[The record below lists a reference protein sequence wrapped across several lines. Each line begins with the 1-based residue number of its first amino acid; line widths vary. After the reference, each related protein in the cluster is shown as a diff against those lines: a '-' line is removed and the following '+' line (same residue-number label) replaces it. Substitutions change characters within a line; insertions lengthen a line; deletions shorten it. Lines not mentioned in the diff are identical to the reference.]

1 MNSIAFILTSLLCIP
16 IVVIAE
22 SLLLPKNSIQLAK
35 SIFACKLNVHEEV
48 KYCNTNSP
56 EDYGCICSNKDA
68 IMEFVGCYAYSQK
81 DPHEAIDFFVE
92 FC

>member
-35 SIFACKLNVHEEV
+35 SIFACKLNVHEELNIV
-48 KYCNTNSP
+48 IPIHHKIMVVYVPIKMPLWNSLVVMLIP
-56 EDYGCICSNKDA
+56 KKIHMK
-68 IMEFVGCYAYSQK
+68 Q
-81 DPHEAIDFFVE
+81 
-92 FC
+92 